1 MNIDIRGFI
10 KNSFNEWE
18 GRVAA
23 VVFTA
28 GCNWR
33 CPYCHGVGLVKSP
46 ADFPR
51 VEVDTVLE
59 SLKGNKGWV
68 DDIAITG
75 GEPTL
80 QPGLIDFIRVLKNMG
95 VGVKLE
101 SNGTNPDI
109 IEQLLAEN
117 LLDCL
122 CFDYKVPLERETL
135 LALTGVSEEQSGL
148 ERVRRSY
155 ELSRQA
161 EGIEREFHTTLCPE
175 FVSRDTIVRM
185 GRELE
190 CPEALWV
197 LQQYENDVAMI
208 DFATAGNRRYNQ
220 QELDELEEA
229 AKTVHQ
235 NILLRRG
242 K

>member
-1 MNIDIRGFI
+1 MAIELRGFI

-23 VVFTA
+23 VVFTP

-33 CPYCHGVGLVKSP
+33 CPYCHGVGLVLQP
-46 ADFPR
+46 QEFPR
-51 VEVDTVLE
+51 VSTEEVFA
-59 SLKGNKGWV
+59 SLSENKGWV

-80 QPGLIDFIRVLKNMG
+80 QPGLMDFIRELKAMD

-101 SNGTNPDI
+101 SNGTNPEVI
-109 IEQLLAEN
+109 AKLLAEN

-122 CFDYKVPLERETL
+122 CFDYKVPLELESL
-135 LALTGVSEEQSGL
+135 LALTGVTEEASGL
-148 ERVRRSY
+148 ERVKQSY
-155 ELSRQA
+155 RLAREA
-161 EGIEREFHTTLCPE
+161 VGIEKEFHTTLCPSFISE
-175 FVSRDTIVRM
+175 AVISRM
-185 GRELE
+185 AAELE

-208 DFATAGNRRYNQ
+208 DPVAAGSRRFDQ
-220 QELDELEEA
+220 QELDRIEELARVSHER
-229 AKTVHQ
+229 V
-235 NILLRRG
+235 LLRRG

>member
-1 MNIDIRGFI
+1 MSIDIRGFI

-33 CPYCHGVGLVKSP
+33 CPYCHGVGLVISP
-46 ADFPR
+46 KDFPQ
-51 VEVDTVLE
+51 VSVDEVFA
-59 SLKGNKGWV
+59 SLNENKGWV

-80 QPGLIDFIRVLKNMG
+80 QPGLIDFIQDLKDFG

-101 SNGTNPDI
+101 SNGTNPDV
-109 IEQLLAEN
+109 IETLLEKK

-122 CFDYKVPLERETL
+122 CFDYKVPLELDAL
-135 LALTGVSEEQSGL
+135 LDLTRVSEEVSGL
-148 ERVRRSY
+148 ERVKRSY
-155 ELSRQA
+155 DLSRQA
-161 EGIEREFHTTLCPE
+161 TGIEKEFHTTLCPQ
-175 FVSRDTIVRM
+175 FISKDIISRM
-185 GRELE
+185 GDFLD
-190 CPEALWV
+190 CPDALWV
-197 LQQYENDVAMI
+197 LQQYENDVDMI
-208 DFATAGNRRYNQ
+208 DYGTAGSERFTQ
-220 QELDELEEA
+220 VELDEIA
-229 AKTVHQ
+229 SIAKSKHE

>member
-1 MNIDIRGFI
+1 MFMDIDIRGFI

-46 ADFPR
+46 GDFPR
-51 VEVDTVLE
+51 VEVETILE
-59 SLKGNKGWV
+59 NLRENKGWV

-80 QPGLIDFIRVLKNMG
+80 QPGLIDFIRELRSMG

-109 IEQLLAEN
+109 IEKLLTDN

-122 CFDYKVPLERETL
+122 CFDYKVPLEEESL
-135 LALTGVSEEQSGL
+135 LALTRVSAEVSGL
-148 ERVRRSY
+148 ERVKRSY

-161 EGIEREFHTTLCPE
+161 QGIEKEFHTTLCPE
-175 FVSRDTIVRM
+175 FITCQIIERM

-190 CPEALWV
+190 CPDALWV
-197 LQQYENDVAMI
+197 LQQYENDVDMI
-208 DFATAGNRRYNQ
+208 DYATAGSRRYNQ
-220 QELDELEEA
+220 AELMS
-229 AKTVHQ
+229 
-235 NILLRRG
+235 
-242 K
+242 